1 MARRLFPRFLG
12 VSSLFPA
19 WIGLGLLWVLSLPAH
34 ADVWAYI
41 DEKGTAHFAAEP
53 IDARYQL
60 FFRGKPPSGDNGA
73 TGTPRAVTVPT
84 AQPKLIAWFEVAPG
98 FRSVKHLLREA
109 ASTHG
114 VDYELLKALIA
125 TESGFDAAAVSPRG
139 AVGLMQ
145 VMPFWPEQLGMRRYQ
160 LVRIPEN
167 ILMGTAILRH
177 YLKRERNHVVKA
189 LARYNGSVGRTWY
202 AEMVMKR
209 QTLWRGADDLGLS
222 PPQPVAKPST
232 R

>member
-1 MARRLFPRFLG
+1 MSHGAPARRLAP
-12 VSSLFPA
+12 PA
-19 WIGLGLLWVLSLPAH
+19 S
-34 ADVWAYI
+34 
-41 DEKGTAHFAAEP
+41 AA
-53 IDARYQL
+53 AR
-60 FFRGKPPSGDNGA
+60 
-73 TGTPRAVTVPT
+73 
-84 AQPKLIAWFEVAPG
+84 
-98 FRSVKHLLREA
+98 A
-109 ASTHG
+109 AA
-114 VDYELLKALIA
+114 LALALIA
-125 TESGFDAAAVSPRG
+125 AWVAPPARADQQRDPELRAVVQEAIEEAECFPDEYEAEVWYKLMEPRLRRTVKDRDERMLILKHVFCESRREGHEPLPPSLLMAIIDVESRFNRYAVSSAG

-167 ILMGTAILRH
+167 ILMGAAILRH

-209 QTLWRGADDLGLS
+209 QTLWRGADDLGL
-222 PPQPVAKPST
+222 PAPQPVAKPSM

>member
-1 MARRLFPRFLG
+1 MRPRLAPGHALVRAL
-12 VSSLFPA
+12 LRA
-19 WIGLGLLWVLSLPAH
+19 LALGLLLSGGAGVAR
-34 ADVWAYI
+34 ADQQRDPELRSIVERAIAEAECFPDEYEAEVWY
-41 DEKGTAHFAAEP
+41 KMMEP
-53 IDARYQL
+53 RL
-60 FFRGKPPSGDNGA
+60 R
-73 TGTPRAVTVPT
+73 RAV
-84 AQPKLIAWFEVAPG
+84 QDRDERILILKQVFCEAHRAGEVRLPPG
-98 FRSVKHLLREA
+98 LVMA
-109 ASTHG
+109 IID
-114 VDYELLKALIA
+114 V
-125 TESGFDAAAVSPRG
+125 ESRFNRWAVSPAG